1 VATTGSPATDPVLGD
16 PHAEHLV
23 QLYGSDPRALVR
35 SVGRYLADGLNAG
48 EGAVVIATAAHR
60 GFFLDELRALGID
73 PAAALAAGRL
83 LVLDAD
89 DTLARFMVDGQP
101 DGERFEAAV
110 RPVLA
115 SLRALCAPGVRAYGE
130 MVGVLWEAGSFCAA
144 IRLEELWN
152 ALLRDGGFRLF
163 CGYPIDVCG
172 DAFTPADVDAAHARG
187 SGRSRAR
194 VRTGARDARRARHVR
209 VGAAPPDGRGH
220 APVMGRVTARRGNDL
235 VAARQRPGTDRRH
248 PHPHAGVRAP
258 RVAIRAAVAKKL
270 TQDLESVL

>member
-1 VATTGSPATDPVLGD
+1 VATTGSPATDSVIGD

-60 GFFLDELRALGID
+60 GFFLDELRALGAD

-172 DAFTPADVDAAHARG
+172 DGFTPADVDAVMSTHTHVVPAGLELESALE
-187 SGRSRAR
+187 RAMQDVLGTSASALHR
-194 VRTGARDARRARHVR
+194 LMDADMRPSWAALPRAEATILWLRDNVPALTGA
-209 VGAAPPDGRGH
+209 
-220 APVMGRVTARRGNDL
+220 
-235 VAARQRPGTDRRH
+235 
-248 PHPHAGVRAP
+248 
-258 RVAIRAAVAKKL
+258 IL
-270 TQDLESVL
+270 TRTREYAHLA